1 MSEPEKDTTRE
12 ERRREAQQHFQKAY
26 ELQMA
31 GELDE
36 AIVHYQKSLELQP
49 TAEAY
54 TFLGWTHSFLG
65 RYDEAIRFCEK
76 AIELDPEFGNPW
88 NDIGAY
94 LIEQGKLDEAVPY
107 LERATRAS
115 RYESYCFPH
124 FNLGRVWEQKGEWF
138 RAIEAYR
145 QALRQNSQYS
155 LAVQALR
162 RLEALLN

>member
-1 MSEPEKDTTRE
+1 MRDSERDSINEG
-12 ERRREAQQHFQKAY
+12 RRHEALAYFQKAY

-31 GELDE
+31 GELEE
-36 AIVHYQKSLELQP
+36 AIVHYQKSIELYP

-65 RYDEAIRFCEK
+65 HYEEAIRFCGR
-76 AIELDPEFGNPW
+76 AIEVDPEFGNPW

-107 LERATRAS
+107 LERATQAK
-115 RYESYCFPH
+115 RYDSHCFPY
-124 FNLGRVWEQKGEWF
+124 FNLGRVWEQKGQWLL
-138 RAIEAYR
+138 AAEAYR
-145 QALRQNSQYS
+145 NALRQNPQYT
-155 LAVQALR
+155 LAAQALR

>member
-1 MSEPEKDTTRE
+1 MSEPEKDTARD
-12 ERRREAQQHFQKAY
+12 ERRREAQQYFQKAY

-107 LERATRAS
+107 LERATRAR

-124 FNLGRVWEQKGEWF
+124 FNLGRVWEQRGEWF

-145 QALRQNSQYS
+145 RALRQNPQYT
-155 LAVQALR
+155 LAAQALR